1 MQETGVPTQKSEIPK
16 TTKEESSGMNLC
28 GSPIV
33 VSLDWF
39 LRMEGFAL
47 IEKNSCSCDKVGIN

>member
-1 MQETGVPTQKSEIPK
+1 MQETGVPTQKSGIPK
-16 TTKEESSGMNLC
+16 TRKKVGSRMNRC

-39 LRMEGFAL
+39 LRMEGL
-47 IEKNSCSCDKVGIN
+47 PILKKIHSCDTVGTN